1 MLPHGRH
8 QGESMTNTRQ
18 LRARYRRILRFAARY
33 MVLEWWFELVLPR
46 FGLERVARRR
56 RIARASLIARHFH
69 TLAVDLGGLMIKVGQ
84 FMSSRLDVLPTEIT
98 RELEGLQDEVPAVEF
113 ALIRESAERELGLTL
128 ERAYDFFDPA
138 PIAAASFGQVHRAR
152 LSRSDAADIGFD
164 NVVVKVQRPGIAA
177 IIDVDLAALRR
188 ISRWLSRVR
197 FISRRVDLPALLEE
211 FAIISLRE
219 IDYLNEGSNAERFAE
234 NFADDPRIQAP
245 EVVWERTTRRI
256 LTLADATAIKINDL
270 QRLEAAGID
279 PSEVADELSR
289 AMFEQLFMHRFFHA
303 DPHPGNI
310 FVTPA
315 DSNRADDSTP
325 DWVLTFI
332 DFGMMGEVPENLS
345 RGLQRLIIAAAAR
358 DAPGLVASVRDMGV
372 LLRSAETAP
381 LERAMGELFDRFGGM
396 GFTELQQV
404 DPQEFRA
411 FGNEF
416 SEVVRTMPFQLPE
429 NFLLIIRAVSVTSG
443 VASNLNPGY
452 NVWTAIEPFA
462 QRLARVEGGGTAR
475 ELAKQALS
483 AAGLLLRLPQ
493 QLETVATLMQRGQL
507 AVETPSADKRLRA
520 IEQLSRRLLSA
531 ILFVGLFIGGI
542 LLRPTD
548 PTLGLVLM
556 ISSALPL
563 MHALIAGI
571 FNRSRL
577 F

>member
-1 MLPHGRH
+1 
-8 QGESMTNTRQ
+8 MTDTKQ

-46 FGLERVARRR
+46 FGLERIAARRR
-56 RIARASLIARHFH
+56 LSRAAHIARHFH
-69 TLAVDLGGLMIKVGQ
+69 TLAIDLGGLMIKVGQ
-84 FMSSRLDVLPTEIT
+84 FMSSRLDVLPAEIT

-113 ALIRESAERELGLTL
+113 ALIRASAERELAMTL
-128 ERAYDFFDPA
+128 ERAYESFDSA

-152 LSRSDAADIGFD
+152 LLAADAAEVGFAD
-164 NVVVKVQRPGIAA
+164 VVVKVQRPGIAA
-177 IIDVDLAALRR
+177 IIDVDLAALRKVAG
-188 ISRWLSRVR
+188 WLSHVR
-197 FISRRVDLPALLEE
+197 FVSRRVDLPALLEE

-219 IDYLNEGSNAERFAE
+219 IDYLNEGSNAERFAA
-234 NFADDPRIQAP
+234 NFADDPRIEAP
-245 EVVWERTTRRI
+245 EVVWERTTRRV
-256 LTLADATAIKINDL
+256 LTLADATAIKINDH
-270 QRLEAAGID
+270 QRLRAAGID
-279 PSEVADELSR
+279 PTAVADELSR

-315 DSNRADDSTP
+315 DPNRADLTTP
-325 DWVLTFI
+325 HWTLTFI

-358 DAPGLVASVRDMGV
+358 DAPGLVGSVRDMGV

-396 GFTELQQV
+396 GFTELQKV

-416 SEVVRTMPFQLPE
+416 SDVVRTMPFQLPE

-443 VASNLNPGY
+443 VASDLNPGY

-462 QRLARVEGGGTAR
+462 QRLAQEEGAGTVK
-475 ELAKQALS
+475 EFAKQALS
-483 AAGLLLRLPQ
+483 SAGLLLRLPQ
-493 QLETVATLMQRGQL
+493 QLQSVATLMQRGQL
-507 AVETPSADKRLRA
+507 AVEIPATDKRLRV
-520 IEQLSRRLLSA
+520 IEQLTRRVLSA
-531 ILFVGLFIGGI
+531 VLFVGLLIGGI

-548 PTLGLVLM
+548 LVLGSTLL
-556 ISSALPL
+556 IVAVLPL
-563 MHALIAGI
+563 AHALFAGI
-571 FNRSRL
+571 LDRSRL

>member
-1 MLPHGRH
+1 M
-8 QGESMTNTRQ
+8 SDTRQ

-46 FGLERVARRR
+46 FGLERIAARRR
-56 RIARASLIARHFH
+56 LGRAAHIARHFH
-69 TLAVDLGGLMIKVGQ
+69 TLAIDLGGLMIKVGQ
-84 FMSSRLDVLPTEIT
+84 FMSSRLDVLPVEIT
-98 RELEGLQDEVPAVEF
+98 SELEGLQDEVPAVDF
-113 ALIRESAERELGLTL
+113 VLIRESAERELGLTL
-128 ERAYDFFDPA
+128 ERAFEFFDPS

-152 LSRSDAADIGFD
+152 LTPADAADVGFSD
-164 NVVVKVQRPGIAA
+164 VVVKVQRPGISD
-177 IIDVDLAALRR
+177 IIDVDLAALRKV
-188 ISRWLSRVR
+188 SRWLSRVR

-219 IDYLNEGSNAERFAE
+219 IDYLNEGSNAERFST
-234 NFADDPRIQAP
+234 NFAGDPRVQAP
-245 EVVWERTTRRI
+245 AVVWERTTRRI
-256 LTLADATAIKINDL
+256 LTLADATAIKINDKR
-270 QRLEAAGID
+270 RLEAAGID
-279 PSEVADELSR
+279 PAAVADELSR

-310 FVTPA
+310 FVTPS
-315 DSNRADDSTP
+315 DPNRADTSTP
-325 DWVLTFI
+325 DWTLTFI

-443 VASNLNPGY
+443 VASNLDSGY

-462 QRLARVEGGGTAR
+462 QRLARDEGGGTAR
-475 ELAKQALS
+475 EFAKQALS
-483 AAGLLLRLPQ
+483 SAGLLLRLPQ
-493 QLETVATLMQRGQL
+493 QLESVATLMQRGQL
-507 AVETPSADKRLRA
+507 AVETPGADKRLRM
-520 IEQLSRRLLSA
+520 IEQLVRRTLSA
-531 ILFVGLFIGGI
+531 VLFVGLLLGGI
-542 LLRPTD
+542 LLHPTE
-548 PTLGLVLM
+548 PILGLVLM
-556 ISSALPL
+556 ISAAAPL
-563 MHALIAGI
+563 AHALFAGL
-571 FNRSRL
+571 FSRTRL

>member
-1 MLPHGRH
+1 M
-8 QGESMTNTRQ
+8 SDTRQ

-46 FGLERVARRR
+46 FGLERIAARRR
-56 RIARASLIARHFH
+56 LARAAHIARHFH
-69 TLAVDLGGLMIKVGQ
+69 TLAIDLGGLMIKVGQ
-84 FMSSRLDVLPTEIT
+84 FMSSRLDVLPAEIT
-98 RELEGLQDEVPAVEF
+98 SELEGLQDEVPAVDF
-113 ALIRESAERELGLTL
+113 VLIRESAERELGLTL
-128 ERAYDFFDPA
+128 ERAFEFFDPS

-152 LSRSDAADIGFD
+152 LTPADAADVGF
-164 NVVVKVQRPGIAA
+164 NGVVVKVQRPGISD

-188 ISRWLSRVR
+188 VSRWLSRVR

-211 FAIISLRE
+211 FAVISLRE
-219 IDYLNEGSNAERFAE
+219 IDYLNEGSNAERFAT
-234 NFADDPRIQAP
+234 NFADDPRVQAP
-245 EVVWERTTRRI
+245 AVVWERTTRRV
-256 LTLADATAIKINDL
+256 LTLADATAIKINDKR
-270 QRLEAAGID
+270 RLEAAGID
-279 PSEVADELSR
+279 PTAVADELSR

-315 DSNRADDSTP
+315 DPNRADTSTP
-325 DWVLTFI
+325 DWTLTFI

-443 VASNLNPGY
+443 VASDLDSGY

-462 QRLARVEGGGTAR
+462 QRLARDEAGGTVR
-475 ELAKQALS
+475 EFAKQALS
-483 AAGLLLRLPQ
+483 SAGLLLRLPQ
-493 QLETVATLMQRGQL
+493 QLESVATLMQRGQV
-507 AVETPSADKRLRA
+507 AVETPGADKRLRM
-520 IEQLSRRLLSA
+520 IEQLVRRILSA
-531 ILFVGLFIGGI
+531 VLFVGLLLGGI
-542 LLRPTD
+542 LLRPTE
-548 PTLGLVLM
+548 PILGLVLM
-556 ISSALPL
+556 IGAAVPL
-563 MHALIAGI
+563 AHALFAGL
-571 FNRSRL
+571 FSRTRL

>member
-1 MLPHGRH
+1 
-8 QGESMTNTRQ
+8 MTDTRQ
-18 LRARYRRILRFAARY
+18 LRTRYRRILRFAARY

-46 FGLERVARRR
+46 FGLERIAARRR
-56 RIARASLIARHFH
+56 LARAANIARSFH

-84 FMSSRLDVLPTEIT
+84 FMSSRLDVLPKEIT
-98 RELEGLQDEVPAVEF
+98 RELEGLQDEVPAVDF
-113 ALIRESAERELGLTL
+113 ALIRESAERELGLPL
-128 ERAYDFFDPA
+128 ERAYEYFDSS
-138 PIAAASFGQVHRAR
+138 PIAAASFGQVHRAQ
-152 LSRSDAADIGFD
+152 LTPSEAADVGFS
-164 NVVVKVQRPGIAA
+164 NVVVKVQRPGIAE
-177 IIDVDLAALRR
+177 IIEVDLSALRR
-188 ISRWLSRVR
+188 VARWLSRVR

-219 IDYLNEGSNAERFAE
+219 IDYVNEASNAERFAQ
-234 NFADDPRIQAP
+234 NFADDTRVEAP
-245 EVVWERTTRRI
+245 VVVWERSTRRI
-256 LTLADATAIKINDL
+256 LTLSDATAIKINDL
-270 QRLEAAGID
+270 QRLEDAGID

-315 DSNRADDSTP
+315 DPNRADTSTP
-325 DWVLTFI
+325 DWTLTFI

-358 DAPGLVASVRDMGV
+358 DAPGLVASVRDMGI
-372 LLRSAETAP
+372 LLRTAETAP

-443 VASNLNPGY
+443 VASNLNSAY

-462 QRLARVEGGGTAR
+462 QRLAVDESGGTIK
-475 ELAKQALS
+475 EFAKQALS
-483 AAGLLLRLPQ
+483 SAGLLLRLPQ
-493 QLETVATLMQRGQL
+493 QLESVATLMQRGQL
-507 AVETPSADKRLRA
+507 AVETPGVEKRL
-520 IEQLSRRLLSA
+520 IVVEQLVRRVLSA
-531 ILFVGLFIGGI
+531 VLFTGLLVGGI
-542 LLRPTD
+542 LLKSTD
-548 PTLGLVLM
+548 PTWGNALV
-556 ISSALPL
+556 IVSVVPL
-563 MHALIAGI
+563 AHALLGGI
-571 FNRSRL
+571 FTAGRR

>member
-1 MLPHGRH
+1 
-8 QGESMTNTRQ
+8 MTDTRQ

-46 FGLERVARRR
+46 FGLERIAARRR
-56 RIARASLIARHFH
+56 LARAAHIARHFH

-84 FMSSRLDVLPTEIT
+84 FMSSRLDVLPSEIT
-98 RELEGLQDEVPAVEF
+98 RELEGLQDEVPAVDF
-113 ALIRESAERELGLTL
+113 ALIRGSAEHELALPL
-128 ERAYDFFDPA
+128 ERAYEFFDSN

-152 LSRSDAADIGFD
+152 LMPSDATDVGFSD
-164 NVVVKVQRPGIAA
+164 VVVKVQRPGIAE
-177 IIDVDLAALRR
+177 IIEVDLSALRR
-188 ISRWLSRVR
+188 VARWLSRVR

-211 FAIISLRE
+211 FAVISLRE
-219 IDYLNEGSNAERFAE
+219 IDYLNEGSNAERFAA
-234 NFADDPRIQAP
+234 NFADDPRVQAP
-245 EVVWERTTRRI
+245 EVVWERTTRRV
-256 LTLADATAIKINDL
+256 LTLSDATAIKINDL
-270 QRLEAAGID
+270 SRLEAAGID

-315 DSNRADDSTP
+315 IPDRPDPSTP
-325 DWVLTFI
+325 AWTLTFI

-358 DAPGLVASVRDMGV
+358 DAPGLVASVRDMGI
-372 LLRSAETAP
+372 LLRTAETAP

-443 VASNLNPGY
+443 VASNLNSAY

-462 QRLARVEGGGTAR
+462 QRLAIDEGGGTVK
-475 ELAKQALS
+475 EFAKQALS
-483 AAGLLLRLPQ
+483 SAGLLLRLPQ
-493 QLETVATLMQRGQL
+493 QLESVATLMQRGQL
-507 AVETPSADKRLRA
+507 TVETPGADKRLRV
-520 IEQLSRRLLSA
+520 IEQLARRVLSA
-531 ILFVGLFIGGI
+531 ILFTALLIGGI

-548 PTLGLVLM
+548 PTVGTVLM
-556 ISSALPL
+556 VISALPL
-563 MHALIAGI
+563 THALFSGI
-571 FNRSRL
+571 FSRARL
-577 F
+577 L